1 MLDFHQTRA
10 FQPGISSMDETQIY
24 ARLSEVFESVFDD
37 DSIQLTPALTAKD
50 VDGWDSL
57 THIRL
62 LLTVERTFKVKFST
76 TEIGKLEN
84 VGSLVEIIKSKLVE
98 KH

>member
-1 MLDFHQTRA
+1 
-10 FQPGISSMDETQIY
+10 MDEKQIY

-62 LLTVERTFKVKFST
+62 LLTVERSFKVKFST
-76 TEIGKLEN
+76 TEIGKLED
-84 VGSLVEIIKSKLVE
+84 VGGLVALIQKKL
-98 KH
+98 KAS